1 MKLRDKIANQAHFAQ
16 AVMELEANMSRTLRA
31 DRKHAIVLGGS
42 MAGLLAARVLSD
54 HFERVSLI
62 ERDAL
67 PARAEQRRG
76 VPQGRHTHGLLASG
90 GNVLEKLFPGISQ
103 ALVQAGAVTG
113 DIMRDSRWFFEGA
126 CLNRTASGLNGLLMT
141 RPLLEMAVRER
152 VLANPKV
159 VRRDEVAVEELVL
172 DPGSRRVT
180 GVRAGGQTLSGDLVL
195 DATGRGSRSPQW
207 LEQWGYEKP
216 VEEVVH
222 VNLGYTTRFFRRQ
235 QTDLNGDTVV
245 VIPATPKGKRGGVM
259 LAQEGNRWTV
269 TLIAYVGN
277 YAPEDLD
284 GFTAFA
290 STLPAPYIH
299 EVVCRNEPLGEAVS
313 ARFPASIRRRYER
326 LEHFP
331 AGYLVFGDAICS
343 FNPIYGQGMSVA
355 ALQAMELENTLSSG
369 DADLELAKRF
379 FRRAAKVV
387 DIPWSIAAGNDLRI
401 PETVGRR
408 TAGVKFIN
416 WYISKLHKA
425 GHTDPVPALAF
436 HRVGNLLAPPPSIM
450 HPRVAVR
457 VLLGNLRPRHN
468 RPSAGLS
475 ATGNWARPA

>member
-1 MKLRDKIANQAHFAQ
+1 
-16 AVMELEANMSRTLRA
+16 MSRTLRA
-31 DRKHAIVLGGS
+31 DRKHAIVIGGS
-42 MAGLLAARVLSD
+42 MAGLLASHVLSD
-54 HFERVSLI
+54 HFQRVSLI

-67 PARAEQRRG
+67 PGQADQRRG

-90 GNVLEKLFPGISQ
+90 GTVLEKLFPGISQ
-103 ALVQAGAVTG
+103 ALLKAGAVTG

-141 RPLLEMAVRER
+141 RPLLEAAVRER

-159 VRRDEVAVEELVL
+159 VRRDEVAVEELVV
-172 DPGSRRVT
+172 DRQSGRVT
-180 GVRAGGQTLSGDLVL
+180 GVRAGGQTLSGDLVV

-207 LEQWGYEKP
+207 LEQLGYEKP
-216 VEEVVH
+216 VEDVVQIS
-222 VNLGYTTRFFRRQ
+222 LGYTTRFFRRLP
-235 QTDLNGDTVV
+235 TDLNGDIAA

-259 LAQEGNRWTV
+259 LAQEGDRWTV
-269 TLIAYVGN
+269 TLIAYFGN

-284 GFTAFA
+284 GFIAFA

-299 EVVCRNEPLGEAVS
+299 EVVRRNEPLGEAVS
-313 ARFPASIRRRYER
+313 ARFPASLRRRYELLR
-326 LEHFP
+326 RFP

-355 ALQAMELENTLSSG
+355 ALEAVELENTLASRHG
-369 DADLELAKRF
+369 DLALAKAF

-416 WYISKLHKA
+416 WYMSKLHKA
-425 GHTDPVPALAF
+425 AHTHPVPALAF

-457 VLLGNLRPRHN
+457 VLLENLRPRKT
-468 RPSAGLS
+468 A
-475 ATGNWARPA
+475 A